1 MTLSEFFAKCGDF
14 MLKHGGTTYDVFDHV
29 VKDDKKPWSTVFFTP
44 YKSAPDFF
52 YRASSVVS
60 APVFLSLLSIELAA
74 VSFYLSLNSLF
85 KLATLDPKAAKT
97 RILDSTIHFLAAIAA
112 AVAAFVSPFVNF
124 VDFIGA
130 GVTSMM
136 PKKEESQDLRSAMP

>member
-29 VKDDKKPWSTVFFTP
+29 IKDDKKPWSTVFFTP

-52 YRASSVVS
+52 YRAGSVVS
-60 APVFLSLLSIELAA
+60 GPVFLSLLAIELAS

-85 KLATLDPKAAKT
+85 KLVTLNPQAAKT
-97 RILDSTIHFLAAIAA
+97 RIIDSTVHFLATIAA
-112 AVAAFVSPFVNF
+112 AFAAFVSPFVNF

-130 GVTSMM
+130 AVTSMM
-136 PKKEESQDLRSAMP
+136 PKRDEAQDLRPAMP